1 MTGGR
6 VVLQRVRTVVRLLHQ
21 HRGLK
26 SLFFVRPAGCGE
38 RGITPN
44 CGRDGGLEGHVEVS
58 GWTTHRSPRVP
69 PTFPRQP
76 NRKGGRGEGDA
87 ASPAIKHCR
96 RMMDT
101 RNEITGLEIRGK
113 GRRCQIVKGEGNCL
127 SAGRCV
133 VLSKH
138 FRHPHQSR
146 AGVAPYSPVRST
158 PLPPPSF
165 RLLVYTAYGGH
176 IAVGGGLQ
184 SRKKRGGDGPIIEAE
199 GRAQTSRL
207 SGYELL

>member
-1 MTGGR
+1 M
-6 VVLQRVRTVVRLLHQ
+6 LQRLRTVVHLLHQ

-38 RGITPN
+38 RGIKPN

-58 GWTTHRSPRVP
+58 GWTTHRSPRAP
-69 PTFPRQP
+69 PTFSRQP

-96 RMMDT
+96 RMVDT
-101 RNEITGLEIRGK
+101 RNKTTGLEIRGR
-113 GRRCQIVKGEGNCL
+113 GRRCPDCKKGRGNCL

-165 RLLVYTAYGGH
+165 RWLVYTAYGGH
-176 IAVGGGLQ
+176 SRWGGDY
-184 SRKKRGGDGPIIEAE
+184 RAERKRGGDGPIIEAE

>member
-1 MTGGR
+1 MDCLPACAPLPSPMEPRIEIHPHRCRWSCVPFSYVALCFDCPDSLTGCR

-113 GRRCQIVKGEGNCL
+113 GRRCQIVRVEGELPVGWSLCCAVKAL
-127 SAGRCV
+127 SAPTPKPRRSCPVFPG
-133 VLSKH
+133 SKH
-138 FRHPHQSR
+138 PP
-146 AGVAPYSPVRST
+146 APT
-158 PLPPPSF
+158 
-165 RLLVYTAYGGH
+165 
-176 IAVGGGLQ
+176 
-184 SRKKRGGDGPIIEAE
+184 
-199 GRAQTSRL
+199 
-207 SGYELL
+207 